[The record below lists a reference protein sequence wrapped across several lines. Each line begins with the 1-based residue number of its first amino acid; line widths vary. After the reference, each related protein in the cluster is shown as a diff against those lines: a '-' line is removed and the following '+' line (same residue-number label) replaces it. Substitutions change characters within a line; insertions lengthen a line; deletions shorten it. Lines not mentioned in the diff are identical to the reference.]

1 MTSVAVIGAG
11 LSGLVVARRLQAVAD
26 VVVFEKSRGPGGRM
40 ATRYAGDYAFD
51 HGAQFFTARSAGFRA
66 FLQPLLAA
74 GSVKAWPARF
84 AELDRGTITS
94 ERVWG
99 GDYPHYVGA
108 PGMNQVGKSLAEG
121 LDVRLESTVARIER
135 RDGSWQLSDAAKTGL
150 GRFDWV
156 VLAMPAA
163 QTAALAQGFDDLAA
177 LAAERNML
185 GCFALM
191 LGLQRPLD
199 LPWDAALVRNADI
212 SWVSVNS
219 SKPDRGKQQTLV
231 VHSTNA
237 WANAHLD
244 DEIDEVRA
252 YLVEQA
258 SLVVGTDL
266 CDADHCRVH
275 RWRYANIGKQ
285 SGPAFYLDKES
296 QLAACGDWFRRG
308 RIEAAYTS
316 GVKLAAALGERLGA
330 PVGS

>member
-1 MTSVAVIGAG
+1 MTTVAVIGAG

-26 VVVFEKSRGPGGRM
+26 VVVFDKSRGPGGRM

-51 HGAQFFTARSAGFRA
+51 HGAQFFTARSAGFKA

-74 GSVKAWPARF
+74 GSVRAWPARF

-94 ERVWG
+94 ERVWDD
-99 GDYPHYVGA
+99 DYPHYVGV
-108 PGMNQVGKSLAEG
+108 PGMNQVGKFLADG

-135 RDGSWQLSDAAKTGL
+135 RDGSWRLSDAAETRL

-163 QTAALAQGFDDLAA
+163 QTAALAKDFDDLAA
-177 LAAERNML
+177 LGVKYKML

-191 LGLQRPLD
+191 LGLRRPLE
-199 LPWDAALVRNADI
+199 LSWDAALVRNADI

-219 SKPDRGKQQTLV
+219 SKPDRGREQTLV

-244 DEIDEVRA
+244 DDINEVRA

-266 CDADHCRVH
+266 RDTDHCGVH
-275 RWRYANIGKQ
+275 RWRYANIRKQ
-285 SGPAFYLDKES
+285 SGPAFYLDEQK

-316 GVKLAAALGERLGA
+316 GARLASALGERLGA
-330 PVGS
+330 AVRR

>member
-11 LSGLVVARRLQAVAD
+11 LSGLVVARRLQEVAD

-51 HGAQFFTARSAGFRA
+51 HGAQFFTARSAGFKA
-66 FLQPLLAA
+66 FLQPLLEA
-74 GSVKAWPARF
+74 GSVKSWPARF
-84 AELDRGTITS
+84 AELDRGTITN
-94 ERVWG
+94 ERIWG
-99 GDYPHYVGA
+99 DDYPHYVGA

-121 LDVRLESTVARIER
+121 LDLRLESTVAEIER
-135 RDGSWQLSDAAKTGL
+135 RDGRWRLSDEALTGL

-163 QTAALAQGFDDLAA
+163 QTASLAEGFDDLGALGAA
-177 LAAERNML
+177 RRMH

-199 LPWDAALVRNADI
+199 LSWDAALVRNADI

-219 SKPDRGKQQTLV
+219 SKPDRSEEQTLV

-237 WANAHLD
+237 WANAHLED
-244 DEIDEVRA
+244 DIDEVRA

-266 CDADHCRVH
+266 RDADHCRVH
-275 RWRYANIGKQ
+275 RWRYANISKQ
-285 SGPAFYLDKES
+285 SGPAFYLDDGVR
-296 QLAACGDWFRRG
+296 LAACGDWFRRG
-308 RIEAAYTS
+308 RIEAAYSS
-316 GVKLAAALGERLGA
+316 GADLAAALAERFGTA
-330 PVGS
+330 VSR